1 MLKEVNKKIE
11 KIIDAENIFQYLIEM
26 LEYKNSPNFHY
37 LENDEDYD
45 AEYIIEVEN
54 KKYTI
59 IGLKIFK
66 NYNEESI
73 VKQHLKYWNRNDVPF
88 SILVLPGEIRIYN
101 NFTIDNNKLLYKTGD
116 GQESVLKIFANKNII
131 NGVLWE
137 KYNSILRK
145 GSRVDKYLL
154 QNMRNTIVNLYKNH
168 NMQLG
173 DAYNFL
179 AQCIFIK
186 YLEDRQMLT
195 SKAFADYGVEG
206 FIDLLC
212 MENVEYIKDF
222 FAKLKTWFNGDLF
235 DIDNIVL
242 PTVEQLRIVKSFFD
256 ADEIC
261 VDGMVQITFYKYDFS
276 KIPIELISNIYETF
290 FNLEDSMTEGKYS
303 SENGAYYTPYFLADF
318 MNDWCLEKLDNF
330 KSPVVMDPAC
340 GSGVFLVGAF
350 KKIVEQRYSA
360 NQVIKPEELSE
371 ILLNNIYGIDKNL
384 KALKLA
390 CFSLYIALLEYLT
403 PKDILENEFKFPNL
417 MGKTLFEKN
426 FFDDE
431 LDNIGIHADI
441 IIGNPPWVSD
451 KDVMHNKYCKERN
464 IPISDKQ
471 IAQAFIVRA
480 KDFANQ
486 NAIVSLLV
494 TNSIFTNENAEMFR
508 KYLLQN
514 YRLLEVFNLYG
525 IKSTLFSHAKAPCSI
540 LTYKCENQEKSYCF
554 NYFAFRSNLISDV
567 FQKIVYDYEKI
578 IRIKNTNIIDNSYI
592 WRVLNH
598 GDEYDTRVIK
608 KMKLF
613 PPVSERGYEYFRGY
627 AVGSK
632 NKKNVPKFLEYKGG
646 NLKEGYH
653 QYLINYEALT
663 QMTQSEF
670 ERPRELEGY
679 LCKNKLL
686 IKRTQNEK
694 LSGAAFCAEPIIF
707 CDDYHCLYD
716 LTGQDENDL
725 KILEAYFNSN
735 LFRYYRFFACKEASA
750 IKPEI
755 SKGDI
760 MSFPVPNNISEGDRK
775 QLLNLISEI
784 EEVLKEKYSQTILV
798 SSEFDIKVQ
807 EKQEQIDNIIFNTY
821 ELDEVERAT
830 VKYALE
836 YVIPKKTKKNLIMSE
851 SYMRDV
857 YNDYI
862 EYMENY
868 FNNFLL
874 DNGFKLQHTEVH
886 SDNLYTLIGFAV
898 SEADKTHIENDVNIL
913 KNTIDILGL
922 SSIDNI
928 NNELI
933 VKNRLSGF
941 YNDGFFVIKEKEVR
955 NWTMMS
961 AVKDA
966 DYFAK
971 LILREEEVYEE

>member
-1 MLKEVNKKIE
+1 MLKESNKKIE
-11 KIIDAENIFQYLIEM
+11 KIGDAGNVFQYLIEM

-37 LENDEDYD
+37 LENDVDYD
-45 AEYIIEVEN
+45 AEYIIEINN
-54 KKYTI
+54 KKYTVV
-59 IGLKIFK
+59 GLKILQSSD
-66 NYNEESI
+66 EEI
-73 VKQHLKYWNRNDVPF
+73 IFKQHLKYWNRNDVPF
-88 SILVLPGEIRIYN
+88 SIFVLPGEIRIYN
-101 NFTIDNNKLLYKTGD
+101 NFTIDNGKLLYKTGT
-116 GQESVLKIFANKNII
+116 GQETVLNMFTNQNII
-131 NGVLWE
+131 NGLLWK
-137 KYNSILRK
+137 KYNSILKK
-145 GSRVDKYLL
+145 GNRVDKYLL
-154 QNMRNTIVNLYKNH
+154 QNMRNTIINLHNNH
-168 NMQLG
+168 NMQLS

-195 SKAFADYGVEG
+195 SKAFVSYGVEE

-212 MENVEYIKDF
+212 LENVDYIKDF
-222 FAKLKTWFNGDLF
+222 FENLKTWFNGDLF

-242 PTVEQLRIVKSFFD
+242 PTVDQLRIVKSFFD
-256 ADEIC
+256 ANEIC
-261 VDGMVQITFYKYDFS
+261 VDGMIQITFYKYDFS

-290 FNLEDSMTEGKYS
+290 FNLEDSLTERTYS

-318 MNDWCLEKLDNF
+318 MNDWCLEKIDKS

-350 KKIVEQRYSA
+350 KKIVEQKY
-360 NQVIKPEELSE
+360 NTNKGINPDELSD
-371 ILLNNIYGIDKNL
+371 ILLNNIFGIDKNL

-417 MGKTLFEKN
+417 IGKTLFEKN
-426 FFDDE
+426 FFDRE
-431 LDNIGIHADI
+431 LDGIGICADI

-494 TNSIFTNENAEMFR
+494 TNSIFTNENAEQFR
-508 KYLLQN
+508 EYLLQN
-514 YRLLEVFNLYG
+514 FRILEVFNLYG

-540 LTYKCENQEKSYCF
+540 LTYKCDNIEESYCF
-554 NYFAFRSNLISDV
+554 NYFAFRMNLIADV
-567 FQKIVYDYEKI
+567 FQKIVYDYENI
-578 IRIKNTNIIDNSYI
+578 IRIKNTSIKEDSYI

-598 GDEYDTRVIK
+598 GDEYDVRVIQKIK
-608 KMKLF
+608 KF
-613 PPVSERGYEYFRGY
+613 SPVSKRGYKYFRGY

-632 NKKNVPKFLEYKGG
+632 NKKSVPMFLEYKGG
-646 NLKEGYH
+646 NLKEGYN
-653 QYLINYEALT
+653 QYLINYEALS

-670 ERPRELEGY
+670 ERPREIEGY
-679 LCKNKLL
+679 LCRNKLL

-716 LTGQDENDL
+716 LTNQEENDL
-725 KILEAYFNSN
+725 KILEAYFNSSI
-735 LFRYYRFFACKEASA
+735 FRYYRFFASKEASA

-760 MSFPVPNNISEGDRK
+760 MSFPVPNDISKDDKKRI
-775 QLLNLISEI
+775 LNLISEI
-784 EEVLKEKYSQTILV
+784 EDVLKEKYKQTILV
-798 SSEFDIKVQ
+798 SPEYDVKLQ
-807 EKQEQIDNIIFNTY
+807 AKQEQIDDIIFNTY
-821 ELDEVERAT
+821 KLDEVEQAT

-836 YVIPKKTKKNLIMSE
+836 YVIPKRLKNKLII
-851 SYMRDV
+851 
-857 YNDYI
+857 NDLYTAAAYDPYI
-862 EYMENY
+862 NYVENY
-868 FNNFLL
+868 FNNFLF
-874 DNGFKLQHTEVH
+874 DNGFKLQHTLMH
-886 SDNLYTLIGFAV
+886 SDNLYTLIAFSVVEIG
-898 SEADKTHIENDVNIL
+898 KTSVE
-913 KNTIDILGL
+913 KNVEVLTNVVDILGL
-922 SSIDNI
+922 SSVENV

-941 YNDGFFVIKEKEVR
+941 FDDGFFVIKEKEVR

-971 LILREEEVYEE
+971 LILREEEAYE